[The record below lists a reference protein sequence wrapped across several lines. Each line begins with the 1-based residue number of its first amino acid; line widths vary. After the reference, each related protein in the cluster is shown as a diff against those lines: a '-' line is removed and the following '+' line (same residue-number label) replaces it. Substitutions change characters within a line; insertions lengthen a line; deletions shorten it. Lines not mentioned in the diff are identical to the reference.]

1 MNYSESDTR
10 AKYIDPSLKAS
21 NWEEINIIREYYFTD
36 WRKVLWDKRWK
47 RKFADYILTFKWVK
61 LAIIEAK
68 KQNIESSEW
77 LEQVKEYSKILNL
90 RFVYSTNWMKIYEF
104 DNETWKWDFI
114 DSYPAPEELYNKVY
128 SERNLTKE
136 ALLNEPFLLS
146 EKKPRYYQEIAIN
159 KIMEAIWD
167 WKKRILL
174 TMATGTGK
182 TVIAFQTVYKLFMA
196 RWSLDSIW
204 VRRPRILF
212 LADRN
217 ILVDQ
222 AMNTFNPLEKDIL
235 KINWTEIKKRSWK
248 VPINANVFF
257 AIYQALVWGKID
269 DDLNDNIWIEHGWI
283 EYDWIE
289 HDCRERRSAF
299 PMGNV
304 EYTEQNKNNFI
315 EEQYFK
321 KYPKDFFD
329 LIIIDECHRW
339 WARDDWNWSEILK
352 YFEGAVHLWLTA
364 TPKRQDNIDTYKYF
378 WKPVY
383 EYSLKAWI
391 DDWFLTPFKIKR
403 IKLNIDELVL
413 NSWDTI
419 ISWESKK
426 EVYYAGDME
435 REIIIDERSDL
446 IAQTILNQIGKMDKT
461 IVFCVDQSHAL
472 RIRDSINKYKTV
484 KDSDYCVRVTSNE
497 WNIGRTYLEKF
508 QDNDKD
514 IPVILTS
521 SQMLTTWVDALNV
534 RNIVLVRN
542 IWSIVEYK
550 QIVWRWTRIFDWKDY
565 FTILDFVGATNDFR
579 DELWDWWPEEEN
591 LVEND
596 LIKEEKVEYNTSFQ
610 LSPLEEKGQAT
621 KEKKEKLVVRLW
633 DSREIKVIDIETRYL
648 DPNTWKH
655 LSSEEFLQ
663 KIVWELPKIYK
674 DEHQLRELWSNPETR
689 EELLVWL
696 SNIWLDT
703 EQLEYLKKIFE
714 ANDSDIFD
722 ILAHLSFNSDIKY
735 RSERS
740 IYWEEIVERYD
751 SLKAREFLEFL
762 LALYVKNWIL
772 EFRKDWLASKIQ
784 LFNKWQAREVAE
796 EFWGFE
802 ELKNAYYEVQR
813 SLYVK

>member
-1 MNYSESDTR
+1 MNNYSESDTR
-10 AKYIDPSLKAS
+10 AKYIDPCLKENS
-21 NWEEINIIREYYFTD
+21 WEEINIIREHYFTD
-36 WRKVLWDKRWK
+36 WRKALWGKRWK
-47 RKFADYILTFKWVK
+47 RKFADYILTYKWVK

-68 KQNIESSEW
+68 KQNLEPTEW
-77 LEQVKEYSKILNL
+77 LEQVKEYWKILNL
-90 RFVYSTNWMKIYEF
+90 RFVYSSNWEKIYEF
-104 DNETWKWDFI
+104 DLETWKGNFI
-114 DSYPAPEELYNKVY
+114 DSYPNPKQLYNKVY
-128 SERNLTKE
+128 SERNITKE

-159 KIMEAIWD
+159 KTMEAIWD
-167 WKKRILL
+167 GKNRILL

-182 TVIAFQTVYKLFMA
+182 TVIAFQTVYKLFQA
-196 RWSLDSIW
+196 RWSKDGIW

-235 KINWTEIKKRSWK
+235 KINWTTIKQRNWK
-248 VPINANVFF
+248 VPTNANIFF
-257 AIYQALVWGKID
+257 AIYQALVWWADEDEVNSEGRENT
-269 DDLNDNIWIEHGWI
+269 LGWN
-283 EYDWIE
+283 
-289 HDCRERRSAF
+289 
-299 PMGNV
+299 P
-304 EYTEQNKNNFI
+304 
-315 EEQYFK
+315 EEVLESYYNR
-321 KYPKDFFD
+321 YPKDFFD
-329 LIIIDECHRW
+329 LIVIDECHRW
-339 WARDDWNWSEILK
+339 WARDDWNWAEILK
-352 YFEGAVHLWLTA
+352 YFDSAVHLWLTA
-364 TPKRQDNIDTYKYF
+364 TPKRQDNIDTYAYF

-403 IKLNIDELVL
+403 IKLNIDELAL
-413 NSWDTI
+413 NSGDQI
-419 ISWESKK
+419 VSWEAKK
-426 EVYYAGDME
+426 DVYYTKDME

-446 IAQTILNQIGKMDKT
+446 IAQTILNQIWKMDKT

-472 RIRDSINKYKTV
+472 RIRDSINKYKTI

-497 WNIGRTYLEKF
+497 WDIGRTYLERF

-550 QIVWRWTRIFDWKDY
+550 QIVWRWTRVFEWKDY

-579 DELWDWWPEEEN
+579 DELWDWWPEEEIG
-591 LVEND
+591 ETPETPP
-596 LIKEEKVEYNTSFQ
+596 KEISPKTWLWRKPWTWGEDEWDKKVY
-610 LSPLEEKGQAT
+610 
-621 KEKKEKLVVRLW
+621 VRLW
-633 DSREIKVIDIETRYL
+633 SSREVKVIDIETRYL
-648 DPNTWKH
+648 DPVTWKH

-663 KIVWELPKIYK
+663 KIIWELPKFYK
-674 DEHQLRELWSNPETR
+674 DEHQLRQLWSNPETR
-689 EELLVWL
+689 DELLVWL
-696 SNIWLDT
+696 SHIWLDT
-703 EQLEYLKKIFE
+703 EQLEDLKNMFE
-714 ANDSDIFD
+714 ASDSDVFD
-722 ILAHLSFNSDIKY
+722 ILAHLSFDSDIKY

-740 IYWEEIVERYD
+740 IYGEEVVDRYD
-751 SLKAREFLEFL
+751 SFKAREFLEFL

-772 EFRKDWLASKIQ
+772 EFRKDWLASKIK
-784 LFNKWQAREVAE
+784 LFNKGQAREVAE

-802 ELKNAYYEVQR
+802 ELKNAYYEVQK

>member
-1 MNYSESDTR
+1 MYYSESDTR

-21 NWEEINIIREYYFTD
+21 SWEEINIIREHYFTD
-36 WRKVLWDKRWK
+36 WRKALWGKRWK
-47 RKFADYILTFKWVK
+47 RKFADYILTYKWVK
-61 LAIIEAK
+61 IAIIEAK
-68 KQNIESSEW
+68 KQNLEPTEW
-77 LEQVKEYSKILNL
+77 LEQVKEYWKILNL
-90 RFVYSTNWMKIYEF
+90 RFVYSSNWEKIYEF
-104 DNETWKWDFI
+104 DLATWKGDFI
-114 DSYPAPEELYNKVY
+114 ESYPTPEQLYNKVY
-128 SERNLTKE
+128 KEKNLLKE

-159 KIMEAIWD
+159 KTMEAIWD
-167 WKKRILL
+167 GKNRILL

-182 TVIAFQTVYKLFMA
+182 TIIAFQTVYKLFQA
-196 RWSLDSIW
+196 RWSLDGIW

-235 KINWTEIKKRSWK
+235 KINWVEIKKRWWK
-248 VPINANVFF
+248 VPTNANIFF
-257 AIYQALVWGKID
+257 AIYQALVGWADEENPEEI
-269 DDLNDNIWIEHGWI
+269 IES
-283 EYDWIE
+283 YYN
-289 HDCRERRSAF
+289 R
-299 PMGNV
+299 
-304 EYTEQNKNNFI
+304 
-315 EEQYFK
+315 
-321 KYPKDFFD
+321 YPKDFFD

-339 WARDDWNWSEILK
+339 WARDDWNWAEILK

-364 TPKRQDNIDTYKYF
+364 TPKRQDNIDTYAYF

-403 IKLNIDELVL
+403 IKLNIDELAL
-413 NSWDTI
+413 NSWDQVV
-419 ISWESKK
+419 SWVAKK
-426 EVYYAGDME
+426 DVYYTKDME

-472 RIRDSINKYKTV
+472 RIRDSINKYKTI

-497 WNIGRTYLEKF
+497 WDIGRTYLERF

-550 QIVWRWTRIFDWKDY
+550 QIVGRWTRVFEWKDY

-579 DELWDWWPEEEN
+579 DELWDWWPEEEVGE
-591 LVEND
+591 LPENPP
-596 LIKEEKVEYNTSFQ
+596 KENPPKTGWWRKPWTWWEDELDKKVYV
-610 LSPLEEKGQAT
+610 
-621 KEKKEKLVVRLW
+621 KLW
-633 DSREIKVIDIETRYL
+633 MSREVKVIDIETRYL
-648 DPNTWKH
+648 DPVTWKH

-663 KIVWELPKIYK
+663 KIVWELPKFYK
-674 DEHQLRELWSNPETR
+674 DEHQLRQLWSNPETR
-689 EELLVWL
+689 DELLVWL
-696 SNIWLDT
+696 SHIWLDT
-703 EQLEYLKKIFE
+703 EQLEDLKNMFM
-714 ANDSDIFD
+714 ARDSDIFD
-722 ILAHLSFNSDIKY
+722 ILAHLSFDSDIKY

-740 IYWEEIVERYD
+740 IYGEEVVDRYD
-751 SLKAREFLEFL
+751 SFKAREFLEFL

-772 EFRKDWLASKIQ
+772 EFRKDWLASKIK

-802 ELKNAYYEVQR
+802 ELKNAYYEVQK

>member
-1 MNYSESDTR
+1 MHTSESDTR
-10 AKYIDPSLKAS
+10 AKYIDPSLKS
-21 NWEEINIIREYYFTD
+21 SLWEEINIIREYYFTD
-36 WRKVLWDKRWK
+36 WRKALWGKRWK
-47 RKFADYILTFKWVK
+47 RKFADYILTYKWVK

-68 KQNIESSEW
+68 KQNLEPTEW
-77 LEQVKEYSKILNL
+77 LEQVKEYWKILNL
-90 RFVYSTNWMKIYEF
+90 RFVYSSNWEKIYEF
-104 DNETWKWDFI
+104 DLETWKGDFI
-114 DSYPAPEELYNKVY
+114 ESYPTPEQLYNKVY
-128 SERNLTKE
+128 QEKNLIKE

-159 KIMEAIWD
+159 KAMEAIWD
-167 WKKRILL
+167 GKNRILL

-182 TVIAFQTVYKLFMA
+182 TVIAFQTVYKLFQA
-196 RWSLDSIW
+196 RWSLDGIW

-235 KINWTEIKKRSWK
+235 KINWVEIKKRWWK
-248 VPINANVFF
+248 VPTNANIFF
-257 AIYQALVWGKID
+257 AIYQALVGWADEENPEEI
-269 DDLNDNIWIEHGWI
+269 IE
-283 EYDWIE
+283 
-289 HDCRERRSAF
+289 S
-299 PMGNV
+299 
-304 EYTEQNKNNFI
+304 
-315 EEQYFK
+315 YFNR
-321 KYPKDFFD
+321 YPKDFFD

-339 WARDDWNWSEILK
+339 WARDDWNWAEILK
-352 YFEGAVHLWLTA
+352 YFDKAVHLWLTA
-364 TPKRQDNIDTYKYF
+364 TPKRQDNIDTYAYF

-403 IKLNIDELVL
+403 IKLNIDELAL
-413 NSWDTI
+413 NSGDKI
-419 ISWESKK
+419 VSWVAKK
-426 EVYYAGDME
+426 DVYYTKDME

-446 IAQTILNQIGKMDKT
+446 IAQTILHQINKMDKT

-472 RIRDSINKYKTV
+472 RIRDSINKYKTI

-497 WNIGRTYLEKF
+497 WDIGRAYLERF

-550 QIVWRWTRIFDWKDY
+550 QIVGRWTRVFEWKDY
-565 FTILDFVGATNDFR
+565 FTILDFVWATNDFR
-579 DELWDWWPEEEN
+579 DELWDWWPEEE
-591 LVEND
+591 VGEIPENPPQENPPKTWWWRKPWTWGED
-596 LIKEEKVEYNTSFQ
+596 EWDKKVYV
-610 LSPLEEKGQAT
+610 
-621 KEKKEKLVVRLW
+621 KLW
-633 DSREIKVIDIETRYL
+633 SSREVKVIDIETRYL
-648 DPNTWKH
+648 DPVTWKH

-663 KIVWELPKIYK
+663 KIVWELPKFYK
-674 DEHQLRELWSNPETR
+674 DEHQLRMLWSNPETR
-689 EELLVWL
+689 DELLVGL
-696 SNIWLDT
+696 SHIWLDT
-703 EQLEYLKKIFE
+703 EQLEDLKNIFE
-714 ANDSDIFD
+714 AENSDVYD
-722 ILAHLSFNSDIKY
+722 ILAHLSFDSNIKY

-740 IYWEEIVERYD
+740 IYGEEVVDKYD
-751 SLKAREFLEFL
+751 SFKAREFLEFL

-772 EFRKDWLASKIQ
+772 EFRKDWLASKIK

>member
-1 MNYSESDTR
+1 MYYSESDTR

-21 NWEEINIIREYYFTD
+21 SWEEINIIREHYFTD
-36 WRKVLWDKRWK
+36 WRKALWGKRWK
-47 RKFADYILTFKWVK
+47 RKFADYILTYKWVK
-61 LAIIEAK
+61 IAIIEAK
-68 KQNIESSEW
+68 KQNLEPTEW
-77 LEQVKEYSKILNL
+77 LEQVKEYWKILNL
-90 RFVYSTNWMKIYEF
+90 RFVYSSNWEKIYEF
-104 DNETWKWDFI
+104 DLATWKGDFI
-114 DSYPAPEELYNKVY
+114 ESYPTPEQLYNKVY
-128 SERNLTKE
+128 KEKNLLKE

-159 KIMEAIWD
+159 KTMEAIWD
-167 WKKRILL
+167 GKNRILL

-182 TVIAFQTVYKLFMA
+182 TVIAFQTVYKLFQA
-196 RWSLDSIW
+196 RWSLDGIW

-235 KINWTEIKKRSWK
+235 KINWVEIKKRWWK
-248 VPINANVFF
+248 VPTNANIFF
-257 AIYQALVWGKID
+257 AIYQALVGWVDEENPEEI
-269 DDLNDNIWIEHGWI
+269 IES
-283 EYDWIE
+283 YYN
-289 HDCRERRSAF
+289 R
-299 PMGNV
+299 
-304 EYTEQNKNNFI
+304 
-315 EEQYFK
+315 
-321 KYPKDFFD
+321 YPKDFFD

-339 WARDDWNWSEILK
+339 WARDDWNWAEILK

-403 IKLNIDELVL
+403 IKLNIDELAL
-413 NSWDTI
+413 NSWDQVV
-419 ISWESKK
+419 SWVAKK
-426 EVYYAGDME
+426 DVYYTKDME

-472 RIRDSINKYKTV
+472 RIRDSINKYKTI

-497 WNIGRTYLEKF
+497 WDIGRTYLERF

-550 QIVWRWTRIFDWKDY
+550 QIVGRWTRVFEWKDY

-579 DELWDWWPEEEN
+579 DELWDWWPEEEVGE
-591 LVEND
+591 LPENPP
-596 LIKEEKVEYNTSFQ
+596 KENPPKTGWWRKPWTWWEDELDKKVYV
-610 LSPLEEKGQAT
+610 
-621 KEKKEKLVVRLW
+621 KLW
-633 DSREIKVIDIETRYL
+633 MSREVKVIDIETRYL
-648 DPNTWKH
+648 DPVTWKH

-663 KIVWELPKIYK
+663 KIVWELPKFYK
-674 DEHQLRELWSNPETR
+674 DEHQLRQLWSNPETR
-689 EELLVWL
+689 DELLVWL
-696 SNIWLDT
+696 SHIWLDT
-703 EQLEYLKKIFE
+703 EQLEDLKNMFM
-714 ANDSDIFD
+714 ARDSDIFD
-722 ILAHLSFNSDIKY
+722 ILAHLSFDSDIKY

-740 IYWEEIVERYD
+740 IYGEEVVDRYD
-751 SLKAREFLEFL
+751 SFKAREFLEFL

-772 EFRKDWLASKIQ
+772 EFRKDWLASKIK

-802 ELKNAYYEVQR
+802 ELKNAYYEVQK